1 MDEKVATRCCIA
13 GGGPAGMMLG
23 FLLARMGVDVYV
35 LEKHADFLRDFR
47 GDTIHPSTLE
57 IMHELGI
64 QEEFLKRPHQEVR
77 ELAGQVG
84 SETVTIAD
92 FTHLRTRCQFLAF
105 MPQWDFLNF
114 IAEHAKLYPTF
125 HLKMQAEVTDL
136 IEQNGR
142 IIGVRGKTPDRMFE
156 IQADLTVG
164 ADGRHSIVRQRA
176 NLIIINVGA
185 PMDVMWMHVSR
196 KPSDPGQT
204 FGRVD
209 VGRILA
215 LLDREDYWQIAYVIP
230 KGSADEIRKRGIAL
244 FREDIV
250 ALVPFLRD
258 RVDELR
264 DWDDI
269 KLLTVAVDRLRR
281 WSRPGLL
288 CIGDAAHAMSP
299 IGGVGINLAVQDA
312 VATANILGARLREG
326 TPHNSDLNG
335 VQRRR
340 AFPTIA
346 TQWLQVIIQNKVI
359 KRVLGG
365 SKPLSL
371 PWPLKLLRQMPI
383 LRRIPAR
390 VIGVGFRPEHVKTP
404 AADVT

>member
-1 MDEKVATRCCIA
+1 
-13 GGGPAGMMLG
+13 
-23 FLLARMGVDVYV
+23 
-35 LEKHADFLRDFR
+35 
-47 GDTIHPSTLE
+47 
-57 IMHELGI
+57 
-64 QEEFLKRPHQEVR
+64 
-77 ELAGQVG
+77 
-84 SETVTIAD
+84 
-92 FTHLRTRCQFLAF
+92 
-105 MPQWDFLNF
+105 
-114 IAEHAKLYPTF
+114 
-125 HLKMQAEVTDL
+125 MQAEVTDL

-176 NLIIINVGA
+176 DLIIINVGA
-185 PMDVMWMHVSR
+185 PMDVMWMRVSR

-209 VGRILA
+209 IGRILA

-244 FREDIV
+244 FREDIA

-340 AFPTIA
+340 AFPTVA

>member
-64 QEEFLKRPHQEVR
+64 LEEFLKRPHQEVR

-84 SETVTIAD
+84 TETATIAD
-92 FTHLRTRCQFLAF
+92 FTHLPTQCQFLAF

-136 IEQNGR
+136 LEQNGR

-176 NLIIINVGA
+176 DLIIINVGA
-185 PMDVMWMHVSR
+185 PMDVMWMRVSR

-244 FREDIV
+244 FREDIA

-326 TPHNSDLNG
+326 IPHNNDLNG

-340 AFPTIA
+340 AFPTVA